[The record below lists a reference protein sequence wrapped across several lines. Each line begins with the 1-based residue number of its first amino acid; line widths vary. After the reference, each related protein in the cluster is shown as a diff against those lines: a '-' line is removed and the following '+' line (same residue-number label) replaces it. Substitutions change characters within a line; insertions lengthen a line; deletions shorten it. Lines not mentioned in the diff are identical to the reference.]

1 MILQSARIQLESL
14 QEQHRDEL
22 YAAAQ
27 DEAIWTYSPVSAL
40 GDKFSNWF
48 EKALQA
54 FKNQEQLPFVVRRIT
69 DKKIIGSTRY
79 YHMAPEHRRLTIGYT
94 WYIPE
99 VWGSYVNPECKYL
112 LLKYAFEDL
121 KINRVEFV
129 IDARNTRSQAAVK
142 KLGASEE
149 GTLRQHMI
157 LHDGFIRDS
166 KIYSIIQTEW
176 PAVKAVLAD
185 RLR

>member
-1 MILQSARIQLESL
+1 MILQSARIQLEPL
-14 QEQHRDEL
+14 QKSHYDEL
-22 YAAAQ
+22 FVAAQ
-27 DEAIWTYSPVSAL
+27 NEAIWTYSPVSAL

-54 FKNQEQLPFVVRRIT
+54 FKNQEQLPFVVRSIA

-99 VWGSYVNPECKYL
+99 VWGTYVNPECKYL
-112 LLKYAFEDL
+112 LLKHAFEDL
-121 KINRVEFV
+121 KMNRVEFV
-129 IDARNTRSQAAVK
+129 IDTRNTRSQAAVK

-149 GTLRQHMI
+149 GILRQHMI
-157 LHDGFIRDS
+157 LSDGFVRDS
-166 KIYSIIQTEW
+166 KIYSIIMPEW
-176 PAVKAVLAD
+176 SRVKSILED
-185 RLR
+185 RLK